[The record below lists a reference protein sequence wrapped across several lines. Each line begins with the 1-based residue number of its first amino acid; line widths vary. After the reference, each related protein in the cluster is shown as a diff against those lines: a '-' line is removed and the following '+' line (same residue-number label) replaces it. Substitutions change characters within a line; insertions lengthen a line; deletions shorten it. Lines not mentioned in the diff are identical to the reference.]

1 MLTRDNLAAWR
12 QAAFLKELAT
22 VQELVAV
29 ALDEV
34 KAGRLA
40 RLTLDSDRIWGIEA
54 PCVTRCGAWAPMTH
68 LGYDADPGYQGPE
81 WTAARCNACYW
92 ADRAEADA

>member
-54 PCVTRCGAWAPMTH
+54 PASP
-68 LGYDADPGYQGPE
+68 
-81 WTAARCNACYW
+81 AAAHGRL
-92 ADRAEADA
+92 